1 MGLTLVEALE
11 NLLARVDT
19 PGVRMFSR
27 SIAQGETMGVSTGQI
42 MRNLAMEL
50 RKRQR
55 AYAEER
61 AQKAPV
67 KILFPILFLIMPAL
81 FIVLLLPVMISDHGR
96 ARLAAAVLRAQGPE
110 PHASPRGRPGR
121 RGVGRRSPTR
131 RGAGSAACSGRRT
144 CRRAR
149 ASSSAPRGRSTRRSC
164 GSRSTSSSSTPTRSW
179 SRSCRTCG
187 PFSTASCRGA
197 REVVELRAGECERRG
212 LALGDRVA
220 WAARAADE
228 AAPLATVTDLEGAR
242 RGAVV
247 LASTDQR
254 YLKLVRFLL
263 DGKGIGVAASVPPQR
278 AAEVAGGESADVV
291 VIDAGAVTEG
301 FRIANITRA
310 RRPEATVVL
319 VGENVAGSAAG
330 GMRVYE
336 KWDETEGVV
345 DAIEHAI
352 ERKAV

>member
-1 MGLTLVEALE
+1 MRPVPNLTLRREDGRVVADSVVVADSTLRRLRG
-11 NLLARVDT
+11 LLGKRDL
-19 PGVRMFSR
+19 PSGHGVLLRPAW
-27 SIAQGETMGVSTGQI
+27 SIHTAFMRFPIDVVFLDADQI
-42 MRNLAMEL
+42 V
-50 RKRQR
+50 
-55 AYAEER
+55 
-61 AQKAPV
+61 V
-67 KILFPILFLIMPAL
+67 KIVPDL
-81 FIVLLLPVMISDHGR
+81 
-96 ARLAAAVLRAQGPE
+96 
-110 PHASPRGRPGR
+110 
-121 RGVGRRSPTR
+121 
-131 RGAGSAACSGRRT
+131 
-144 CRRAR
+144 
-149 ASSSAPRGRSTRRSC
+149 
-164 GSRSTSSSSTPTRSW
+164 
-179 SRSCRTCG
+179 G
-187 PFSTASCRGA
+187 PFGAASCRGA

-228 AAPLATVTDLEGAR
+228 AAPLAVTDLEGAR

>member
-1 MGLTLVEALE
+1 MS
-11 NLLARVDT
+11 
-19 PGVRMFSR
+19 SR
-27 SIAQGETMGVSTGQI
+27 SPSTVADSTGRRLRGLLGKKDLPSGQGVLLRPAWSIHTAFMRFPIDVVFLDADQI
-42 MRNLAMEL
+42 V
-50 RKRQR
+50 
-55 AYAEER
+55 
-61 AQKAPV
+61 V
-67 KILFPILFLIMPAL
+67 KIVPNL
-81 FIVLLLPVMISDHGR
+81 
-96 ARLAAAVLRAQGPE
+96 
-110 PHASPRGRPGR
+110 
-121 RGVGRRSPTR
+121 
-131 RGAGSAACSGRRT
+131 
-144 CRRAR
+144 
-149 ASSSAPRGRSTRRSC
+149 
-164 GSRSTSSSSTPTRSW
+164 
-179 SRSCRTCG
+179 G
-187 PFSTASCRGA
+187 PFHTASCRGA

-319 VGENVAGSAAG
+319 VGENVAGKRRRRHARLREVGRDRGRRRRDRARDRAEG
-330 GMRVYE
+330 RV
-336 KWDETEGVV
+336 
-345 DAIEHAI
+345 
-352 ERKAV
+352 